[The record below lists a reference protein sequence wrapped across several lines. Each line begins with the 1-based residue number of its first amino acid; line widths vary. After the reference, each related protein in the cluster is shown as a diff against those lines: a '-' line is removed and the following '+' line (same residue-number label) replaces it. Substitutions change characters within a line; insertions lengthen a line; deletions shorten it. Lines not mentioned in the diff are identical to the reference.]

1 MLLHW
6 FMFVVHDIKQQEVS
20 KILLIHVLAARKK
33 PIWLEVTKI
42 KERLVN
48 IT

>member
-33 PIWLEVTKI
+33 PHMVGSH
-42 KERLVN
+42 
-48 IT
+48 